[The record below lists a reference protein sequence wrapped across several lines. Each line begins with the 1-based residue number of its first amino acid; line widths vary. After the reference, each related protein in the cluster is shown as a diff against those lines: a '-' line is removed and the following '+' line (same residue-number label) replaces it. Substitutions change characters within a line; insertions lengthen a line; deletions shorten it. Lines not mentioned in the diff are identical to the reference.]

1 MEIFLAI
8 LLGTLFG
15 FVLHRAGIS
24 NPENIINMLR
34 FKDLHLMKTILFAIG
49 LASSVLFIGLAVG
62 FINPS
67 HLDIKASYWGVLVG
81 GLLLGTGWA
90 IAGYCP
96 GTGLVALGD
105 GRKDALP
112 FLAGGLVGAF
122 IYMVLYG
129 SLKGTFLLAEIAGGK
144 STLAMPPG
152 NHPALITGLPG
163 LAVALIVGVLFIAI
177 AFALPSK
184 KQH

>member
-15 FVLHRAGIS
+15 FVLHRVGAS

-34 FKDLHLMKTILFAIG
+34 LKDLHLMKAILLAIG
-49 LASSVLFIGLAVG
+49 IASSILFIGLAMG
-62 FINPS
+62 FINS
-67 HLDIKASYWGVLVG
+67 AHVSIKASYWGVIIG

-105 GRKDALP
+105 ARKDSIP
-112 FLAGGLVGAF
+112 FIAGGLVGAF
-122 IYMVLYG
+122 IYMVIYG
-129 SLKGTFLLAEIAGGK
+129 SLKGTFLLKTIAGGK
-144 STLAMPPG
+144 TTLAMTPTKYQ
-152 NHPALITGLPG
+152 ALITGIPG
-163 LAVALIVGVLFIAI
+163 LAVALLIGVIFIAI
-177 AFALPSK
+177 AFALPSRK
-184 KQH
+184 K